1 MLNFADK
8 LKPFFS
14 ITSSWVGPHSPDP
27 LTHLPASTQV
37 PPKKLSQ
44 PEVPSRKVTA
54 IPHSVSTTDIR
65 NNISPDSHSSGV
77 PDSTANSL
85 IIRSLLDSFQISLR
99 VLVMQQPK
107 TCTHKPPVVL
117 FDSLDMTSSCEEC
130 QQVFQPEQMSELI
143 FGNCYISTPS
153 GLKLQTLHS
162 NCILLSRVIYH
173 NAHHLV
179 RSNQSSTQIP
189 PTKLANSLNP
199 HSTSEYTSLGV
210 RCKTATSRRN
220 IEKELHV
227 FNKPLS
233 SSLDSKRPAPL
244 CSSPA
249 NSWAFE
255 ESVFCNNST
264 RLSSPTR
271 PVSVES
277 LTSPQK
283 SVTKTRQLAI
293 VLIFHE
299 KDGRSPQINDILQ
312 SHFLSLENSI
322 NMLADNMYDVI
333 DSTTEASFRPS
344 LAVAVEEFLTDIS
357 SQMVHGEKSL
367 SSIPLQLYNF
377 SECPVKRI
385 PHIVASLHA
394 RLNCAPHMENLFSR
408 LLTAFFTYHH
418 SWLVS
423 MIQQANNSDEK
434 HEALSSHIEGLASR
448 YGYSPSSPFLCKIL
462 LVDQCKQF
470 SQELL
475 SQIIILFSY
484 LFRYKIDDFHT
495 NKRGTSPTRELTP
508 SNEDF
513 LIISMG
519 TDVFN
524 SSTIVQPETNTN
536 NSNVQYYTYS
546 PAEQE
551 KTVPTN
557 DNYTQVPLANDTI
570 FSDILEENK
579 TPQNWSILNYTT
591 SNRNVAILHSLSELR
606 DLHSHL
612 ETGTAQDEL
621 FSIEDNLYELGDLS
635 TAIPSPTLII
645 ADLSELSVEVIHTD
659 TSLVDWKFKESVLD
673 KARPQKHSKLVH
685 SLVEMTSSILEPLEM
700 LEDEESRQEAQVV
713 NSEIAL
719 LCLENALEDL
729 HTKATLV
736 VKHLKSWLEWEQ
748 GIDDRA
754 RTHDLF
760 SELISLLR
768 VDLSDLELL
777 LRIASVVAPEERS
790 TLERLITFLSAY

>member
-27 LTHLPASTQV
+27 LTHFPPSTQV
-37 PPKKLSQ
+37 PSKKLSQ
-44 PEVPSRKVTA
+44 PEVPSSKVSTRNS
-54 IPHSVSTTDIR
+54 ISHSVSTTVIR
-65 NNISPDSHSSGV
+65 SNLFPEADAAS
-77 PDSTANSL
+77 NSL
-85 IIRSLLDSFQISLR
+85 MIRSLLDSLQVSLR

-117 FDSLDMTSSCEEC
+117 FDSLDMTSCGEC
-130 QQVFQPEQMSELI
+130 QQTFQPEQMSELI

-173 NAHHLV
+173 NAQHLV
-179 RSNQSSTQIP
+179 RSNQSSTQIL
-189 PTKLANSLNP
+189 PTKLAFSLNP
-199 HSTSEYTSLGV
+199 PPTSECTSLGV

-220 IEKELHV
+220 IEKEMHV

-233 SSLDSKRPAPL
+233 SSLDSKRPAPF
-244 CSSPA
+244 CFSPA

-255 ESVFCNNST
+255 ESVLSINST
-264 RLSSPTR
+264 RVSSPTR

-277 LTSPQK
+277 LTSPHR
-283 SVTKTRQLAI
+283 SVTKPRRLAI

-299 KDGRSPQINDILQ
+299 RDRGPPQINDLLQ

-333 DSTTEASFRPS
+333 DSTTETSFRPS

-357 SQMVHGEKSL
+357 SQLVHGKMPFSL
-367 SSIPLQLYNF
+367 LPLQLYDF
-377 SECPVKRI
+377 DECPVRRI
-385 PHIVASLHA
+385 PLIVANLHA
-394 RLNCAPHMENLFSR
+394 RLNCGHMDNLFSR
-408 LLTAFFTYHH
+408 LLTAFLTYHH

-423 MIQQANNSDEK
+423 MIQQAKNSDVK
-434 HEALSSHIEGLASR
+434 HETLSSHIEVLASR
-448 YGYSPSSPFLCKIL
+448 YGYSPSSPFLCKVL
-462 LVDQCKQF
+462 LVDQCNQF
-470 SQELL
+470 SQEIL

-484 LFRYKIDDFHT
+484 LFRYKINDSHT
-495 NKRGTSPTRELTP
+495 GTSPTRELTP

-524 SSTIVQPETNTN
+524 SPTNVQPKTNTN
-536 NSNVQYYTYS
+536 NTNIQCYTYN
-546 PAEQE
+546 PAELQN
-551 KTVPTN
+551 TVTTN
-557 DNYTQVPLANDTI
+557 DNYAQVPLASDNT
-570 FSDILEENK
+570 FSDILEEARIPPNS
-579 TPQNWSILNYTT
+579 SILNYTT
-591 SNRNVAILHSLSELR
+591 SDRNVAILHCLSELR
-606 DLHSHL
+606 DLYSHL
-612 ETGTAQDEL
+612 ERGSTHDEL
-621 FSIEDNLYELGDLS
+621 FSIEDNLYEGDMFY
-635 TAIPSPTLII
+635 AMPPPTLII

-659 TSLVDWKFKESVLD
+659 TSLVDWKFKESVLS

-685 SLVEMTSSILEPLEM
+685 SLVEMTCSILEPLDM

-713 NSEIAL
+713 SCEIAL
-719 LCLENALEDL
+719 LCLESSLEDL
-729 HTKATLV
+729 YTKAELV

-748 GIDDRA
+748 GIEDRA

-777 LRIASVVAPEERS
+777 LRLASVVAPEERS
-790 TLERLITFLSAY
+790 AFERLSTFLSAYY